1 MQGRREDE
9 GSLQIGD
16 SFLGVPKRDDDRFI
30 LKIVSQIDY
39 TVCGNHLGIGN
50 CFLRVVPVRD
60 HCGSNG
66 SIRRFHLVPVK
77 DYPQSCQLD
86 IKKLEKS
93 HFWCWTYTTIIL
105 VMARYGFSHLVARWL
120 VTLSLLN
127 RITSDSAEARNFFR
141 FSLFFPLTKYIDT
154 SICQLRKKIKDIM
167 SGQVFLSSD
176 RTRPLLSC
184 PKRIRDKFVP
194 FFTCG
199 IFWASKRRRGG
210 LKVIIWYLFLLKGVY
225 FTKVNFVIAL
235 QEQGKVNSKCRVIL
249 ESLSYQKLW
258 GK

>member
-1 MQGRREDE
+1 MKFLVPKTAGYQLILGREDE

-93 HFWCWTYTTIIL
+93 HF
-105 VMARYGFSHLVARWL
+105 
-120 VTLSLLN
+120 
-127 RITSDSAEARNFFR
+127 
-141 FSLFFPLTKYIDT
+141 
-154 SICQLRKKIKDIM
+154 
-167 SGQVFLSSD
+167 
-176 RTRPLLSC
+176 
-184 PKRIRDKFVP
+184 
-194 FFTCG
+194 
-199 IFWASKRRRGG
+199 
-210 LKVIIWYLFLLKGVY
+210 
-225 FTKVNFVIAL
+225 
-235 QEQGKVNSKCRVIL
+235 
-249 ESLSYQKLW
+249 
-258 GK
+258 